1 MTAGNALEATLPV
14 LQRLALSYAPAPAR
28 LPWLALL
35 GLDAKL
41 AAIVRSAREPMLA
54 QVRLAWWR
62 DLLGEPASAWPSGEP
77 VLAALASWRGR
88 HGLLAPVAE
97 AWGDLSGEGPLDA
110 GVFLALAEA
119 RAAACAGLADLLGV
133 GHLAIETN
141 RMARAAA
148 LADLSLGVSDP
159 HERMVLAGLVQEQD
173 WRRTRLPRVLRPLT
187 VIHGLAA
194 RRKEAPGSG
203 PADLLTAMRLGL
215 LGR

>member
-1 MTAGNALEATLPV
+1 MTAGRSLEATLPV

-35 GLDAKL
+35 ALDARL

-62 DLLGEPASAWPSGEP
+62 DLLREPASAWPSGEP
-77 VLAALASWRGR
+77 VLAALASWRGQ
-88 HGLLAPVAE
+88 HGLLAPLAE
-97 AWGDLSGEGPLDA
+97 AWGDLSGEAPLDA
-110 GVFLALAEA
+110 SVFIALAEA
-119 RAAACAGLADLLGV
+119 RAAAYAGLADLLGV
-133 GHLAIETN
+133 GHLATGTS

-148 LADLSLGVSDP
+148 LADLRGGVSHP
-159 HERMVLAGLVQEQD
+159 QERTVLVAMVNAAD
-173 WRRTRLPRVLRPLT
+173 WRKTRLPRVMRPLT

-194 RRKEAPGSG
+194 RRKESPCSG